1 MKQIGLVSEFDVS
14 LETQLVNVTG
24 AINEADLVT
33 KIGKTGKEVGSECGF
48 MVNVTEE
55 YDF

>member
-1 MKQIGLVSEFDVS
+1 MKQIGSVSEFDVS

-24 AINEADLVT
+24 AINEADLVA